1 MLEVESRRAFASQ
14 GVVTVLGTS
23 VRIVNTVIWQ
33 WECRYRRGLT
43 SSAIQRGVLVDTMS
57 ASSAAQCVT
66 LSLDDST
73 TVDSLITHT
82 PRDRP
87 KGMRYE
93 GVCVIGEVDLY
104 GSEI

>member
-1 MLEVESRRAFASQ
+1 MTTGFYLNFAILPSPHRRPTGLEELNTSKHEVGGL
-14 GVVTVLGTS
+14 GV
-23 VRIVNTVIWQ
+23 
-33 WECRYRRGLT
+33 
-43 SSAIQRGVLVDTMS
+43 
-57 ASSAAQCVT
+57 
-66 LSLDDST
+66 

>member
-1 MLEVESRRAFASQ
+1 MASW
-14 GVVTVLGTS
+14 
-23 VRIVNTVIWQ
+23 REF
-33 WECRYRRGLT
+33 WE
-43 SSAIQRGVLVDTMS
+43 A
-57 ASSAAQCVT
+57 
-66 LSLDDST
+66 